1 LNLEELQMRRRD
13 FIAGLG
19 GAMAWPLAARAQQR
33 ALPVIGFLS
42 DGSLETRRDYLAVF
56 LRGLAETGYV
66 EGRNI
71 TIEYRWTE
79 NRGDRLPALAADLV
93 RRQVAVIATP
103 AGSTAS
109 ALAAKAATQS
119 IPIVFITGSDPVQIG
134 LIGSVNRPGG
144 NATGVMVLG
153 AELAAKRLE
162 LLHQSVPA
170 ATLVAHLINPFNQV
184 FADFESS
191 AAQAAARALGVRL
204 LTLKARE
211 PHEIDTAFESL
222 IRQQVGAL
230 MVSSDTFFLMSQ
242 RDQLVALAARHRVP
256 AIYGRREGAA
266 AGGLMSYGVDFADAL
281 RQAGVYT
288 GRILNGEK
296 PADLPVQQATKIE
309 LVINLKTAKALGITF
324 PTALLVRADEVIE

>member
-1 LNLEELQMRRRD
+1 MRRRD

-19 GAMAWPLAARAQQR
+19 GTAVWPRAARA
-33 ALPVIGFLS
+33 IGFLS
-42 DGSLETRRDYLAVF
+42 DGSLETRRDYLTVF

-103 AGSTAS
+103 AGSTAA

-134 LIGSVNRPGG
+134 LIGSLNRPGG

-162 LLHQSVPA
+162 LLHQTVPA
-170 ATLVAHLINPFNQV
+170 ATL
-184 FADFESS
+184 
-191 AAQAAARALGVRL
+191 
-204 LTLKARE
+204 
-211 PHEIDTAFESL
+211 
-222 IRQQVGAL
+222 
-230 MVSSDTFFLMSQ
+230 
-242 RDQLVALAARHRVP
+242 
-256 AIYGRREGAA
+256 
-266 AGGLMSYGVDFADAL
+266 
-281 RQAGVYT
+281 
-288 GRILNGEK
+288 
-296 PADLPVQQATKIE
+296 
-309 LVINLKTAKALGITF
+309 
-324 PTALLVRADEVIE
+324 